1 GVVSAV
7 EAIVALVQRLSGQ
20 NPTPMRKDPTLEDLY
35 WRDEILQLM
44 YWLTGEGLVDVIAA
58 QDLRRFLEIDPGRLE
73 ERLSRLAADGY
84 LELGSG
90 RETNYR
96 LSALGIEEGRR
107 RFLDEF
113 TPFLGRES
121 HNPCGDPE
129 CACHTSGGEC
139 TNLRGR

>member
-1 GVVSAV
+1 MDRGAP
-7 EAIVALVQRLSGQ
+7 LDPQD
-20 NPTPMRKDPTLEDLY
+20 DPTLNGLY

-44 YWLTGEGLVDVIAA
+44 YWLTGEGLADAITP
-58 QDLRRFLEIDPGRLE
+58 QDLRRFLELDPGRLG
-73 ERLSRLAADGY
+73 ERLNRLAGDGY
-84 LELGSG
+84 LELIPG
-90 RETNYR
+90 RETHYR

-113 TPFLGRES
+113 APFLGRES

-139 TNLRGR
+139 TNLRQT

>member
-1 GVVSAV
+1 MHE
-7 EAIVALVQRLSGQ
+7 EAPLDPQ
-20 NPTPMRKDPTLEDLY
+20 KDPALEGLY

-44 YWLTGEGLVDVIAA
+44 YWLRGEGFADVITP

-84 LELGSG
+84 LERVSG
-90 RETNYR
+90 RELHYR
-96 LSALGIEEGRR
+96 LSAVGIEEGRR

-113 TPFLGRES
+113 SPLLGRES